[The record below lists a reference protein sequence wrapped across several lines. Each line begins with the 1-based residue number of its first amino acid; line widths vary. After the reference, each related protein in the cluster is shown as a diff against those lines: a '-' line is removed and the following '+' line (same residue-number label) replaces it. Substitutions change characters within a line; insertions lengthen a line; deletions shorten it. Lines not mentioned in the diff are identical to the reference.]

1 MLKGFNKDGELK
13 NVQVTDDGEIMVK
26 MAGGG
31 GQTTQEVEIVNTS
44 ENAVP
49 VNIQN
54 ENIQVGNTSQNPI
67 PVNITNTQEIETTLN
82 ASVQTVG
89 TTASTIAINKKVTT
103 IDVANYSETADVTI
117 TIGTL
122 AAVIGC
128 GIATT
133 LTINAD
139 VTSISLQSTE
149 ADTKVQIVVKGV
161 N

>member
-13 NVQVTDDGEIMVK
+13 DVQVTDEGEIMVK
-26 MAGGG
+26 IAGGGG
-31 GQTTQEVEIVNTS
+31 GQTAQEVEIVNTS
-44 ENAVP
+44 ENP
-49 VNIQN
+49 V
-54 ENIQVGNTSQNPI
+54 
-67 PVNITNTQEIETTLN
+67 PVNITNTEEIETTLN

-117 TIGTL
+117 TIGNL

-133 LTINAD
+133 LTINAN
-139 VTSISLQSTE
+139 VTNISLESTE

>member
-1 MLKGFNKDGELK
+1 MLKGFNENGELK
-13 NVQVTDDGEIMVK
+13 NVKVTDEGEILVK

-44 ENAVP
+44 ENPVP
-49 VNIQN
+49 VQ
-54 ENIQVGNTSQNPI
+54 
-67 PVNITNTQEIETTLN
+67 ITNTEEIETTLN
-82 ASVQTVG
+82 ASIQTVG
-89 TTASTIAINKKVTT
+89 TTASTVAINKKVTT
-103 IDVANYSETADVTI
+103 IDVANYSETADVTV
-117 TIGTL
+117 TVGNL
-122 AAVIGC
+122 VAVIGC

-139 VTSISLQSTE
+139 VTNISLQSTE